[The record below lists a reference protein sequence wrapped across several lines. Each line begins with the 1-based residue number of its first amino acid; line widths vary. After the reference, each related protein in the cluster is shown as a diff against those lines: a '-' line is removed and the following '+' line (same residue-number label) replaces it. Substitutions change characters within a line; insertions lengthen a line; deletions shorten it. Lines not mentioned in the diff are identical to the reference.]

1 MTEEHAVP
9 RNLIAVPT
17 DHRSFTHLFR
27 VPICPPLLRTAAT
40 AVIAMNVDG
49 AVGFTGRASISGGI
63 TKCRM
68 AKCLLPRP
76 SPLHTVEDVAALLSA
91 CNEATAALVAGDLK
105 AAARLALPVVGGP
118 FENPATDLPR
128 LLKATHAWLEAYI
141 GAHKNMH
148 FFVENSDQAFKK
160 AEGESDVAVA
170 VRWMA
175 AEAERCGCSDFVLFG
190 GTSWW
195 VQLVD
200 ALGIE
205 LTEQERDVLLPTKL
219 TNVTPPG
226 SDKPIELPLVPPPC
240 SARFV
245 QIVLPE
251 FAAGVKAGTGKNR
264 GRWEASKA
272 SGRDVTGSGNTSG
285 RAGSDEASTQAS
297 KATAAWTTPG
307 KLRLPSEIEAMA
319 LGDAFAA
326 NALKFNPAPWD
337 PGSSGLSKEAYYR
350 RMADENVYSTY

>member
-1 MTEEHAVP
+1 MP

-128 LLKATHAWLEAYI
+128 LLKATHGKLLKLGRQYLNCDIPFPDYLTPTPYLGPHSLLTSMAGGVHRSPQEHALLRRELRP
-141 GAHKNMH
+141 GERGMRPRPTPTAHGPRRT
-148 FFVENSDQAFKK
+148 A
-160 AEGESDVAVA
+160 
-170 VRWMA
+170 R
-175 AEAERCGCSDFVLFG
+175 RP
-190 GTSWW
+190 
-195 VQLVD
+195 
-200 ALGIE
+200 
-205 LTEQERDVLLPTKL
+205 RPTAH
-219 TNVTPPG
+219 G
-226 SDKPIELPLVPPPC
+226 PPPPPTAHRPPC
-240 SARFV
+240 TC
-245 QIVLPE
+245 
-251 FAAGVKAGTGKNR
+251 TGLQK
-264 GRWEASKA
+264 G
-272 SGRDVTGSGNTSG
+272 
-285 RAGSDEASTQAS
+285 
-297 KATAAWTTPG
+297 
-307 KLRLPSEIEAMA
+307 
-319 LGDAFAA
+319 
-326 NALKFNPAPWD
+326 
-337 PGSSGLSKEAYYR
+337 
-350 RMADENVYSTY
+350 

>member
-1 MTEEHAVP
+1 
-9 RNLIAVPT
+9 
-17 DHRSFTHLFR
+17 
-27 VPICPPLLRTAAT
+27 
-40 AVIAMNVDG
+40 
-49 AVGFTGRASISGGI
+49 
-63 TKCRM
+63 
-68 AKCLLPRP
+68 
-76 SPLHTVEDVAALLSA
+76 
-91 CNEATAALVAGDLK
+91 
-105 AAARLALPVVGGP
+105 
-118 FENPATDLPR
+118 
-128 LLKATHAWLEAYI
+128 
-141 GAHKNMH
+141 MH
-148 FFVENSDQAFKK
+148 FFVENSDQVSEGCAHGPRPPPTAHGARPAAHGPPPTAHRHRPRPTAHRVHVQAFKK